1 MFPLSPAR
9 VRPTRTLGAR
19 PAGGSCCGP
28 WESGGSGGCWPSPL
42 PVARALRVAGQVA
55 GGVWCRAEPGRG
67 RLLPSIDRTGHEKS
81 ALCRHRLLS
90 WRSASA
96 VLAFCDMRTLYLR
109 NVPDDV
115 VARLERLAARD
126 ATSVGAVAVREL
138 AEVSRRA
145 DNPALLGSL
154 PDFGV
159 DAATILHD
167 LDAGRADR

>member
-1 MFPLSPAR
+1 MSHD
-9 VRPTRTLGAR
+9 TC
-19 PAGGSCCGP
+19 GSVCGEP
-28 WESGGSGGCWPSPL
+28 RGKSRSTQ
-42 PVARALRVAGQVA
+42 RIGQLA
-55 GGVWCRAEPGRG
+55 
-67 RLLPSIDRTGHEKS
+67 SIFH
-81 ALCRHRLLS
+81 
-90 WRSASA
+90 AS
-96 VLAFCDMRTLYLR
+96 
-109 NVPDDV
+109 V

-159 DAATILHD
+159 NAATILHD